1 MLKKTIHASVALL
14 MVAILIL
21 SSLPVL
27 ADESKWE
34 KSTFSSWSDYNIYS
48 GKNELTNIS
57 TKLDKANL
65 AYMLVEAFDLQMKGR
80 PVKVVDVTES
90 DWYYNYVQIALSHG
104 LMELENNYF
113 YPNQYILREEIPAYL
128 EFLPI
133 EYPEIDTTEYLDI
146 SEASTEHAERFE
158 RFVRAGYMSNLS
170 TSYMFP
176 NRIATVSDVIVS
188 LDKMFP
194 NVSSGIVKGSVYD
207 GNFILKEKMTYL
219 ENTTINGDLIITQ
232 GAMEDSF
239 VKGNFKISL
248 VNVKVNGNI
257 YIYGGSLYGGFFLT
271 NVNAESINIIT
282 ESPIIFRVYDSDI
295 EEIHSNS
302 ALANFYTNVELNI
315 VENNGEVVINPN

>member
-1 MLKKTIHASVALL
+1 MGKKTLHICTALL
-14 MVAILIL
+14 LVLGLMI

-65 AYMLVEAFDLQMKGR
+65 AYMLVEAFDLQMDGE
-80 PVKVVDVTES
+80 PANIVDVTES
-90 DWYYNYVQIALSHG
+90 DWYYNYVQIALSHD
-104 LMELENNYF
+104 LMSLENGYF
-113 YPNQYILREEIPAYL
+113 YPNKYILREEIPAYL
-128 EFLPI
+128 ELLPL
-133 EYPEIDTTEYLDI
+133 EYKVVDDTEYLDI
-146 SEASTEHAERFE
+146 EDASEENADIFKK
-158 RFVRAGYMSNLS
+158 FVKAGYMSNLS
-170 TSYMFP
+170 SDYVFP
-176 NRIATVSDVIVS
+176 NRIATVSDMIVT

-194 NVSSGIVKGSVYD
+194 NVSNGIVKGSVYN

-219 ENTTINGDLIITQ
+219 ENATINGDLIITQ

-248 VNVKVNGNI
+248 VNVKVNGDI

-271 NVNAESINIIT
+271 NVNAKSIHILT
-282 ESPIIFRVYDSDI
+282 ESPTIFKITDSSID
-295 EEIHSNS
+295 EIYSNS
-302 ALANFYTNVELNI
+302 ELANFYTNVELNI
-315 VENNGEVVINPN
+315 AESKGEVSVNP